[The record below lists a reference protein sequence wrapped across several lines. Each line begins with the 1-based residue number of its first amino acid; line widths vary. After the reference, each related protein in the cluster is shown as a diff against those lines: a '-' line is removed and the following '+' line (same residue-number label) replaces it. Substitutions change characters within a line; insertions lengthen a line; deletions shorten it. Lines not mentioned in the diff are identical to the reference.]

1 MRKGLILA
9 GGLGTRFYPSTL
21 GVSKH
26 LFPIFDKPMIYYPLS
41 TLMLAGIREIGIIC
55 NIENVEIYKRLLG
68 NGKSFGIS
76 IKYLLQKHPL
86 GIPEALII
94 GKNFLDKKP
103 CALILGDNIFYGS
116 GFINLLDKTSNKSDR
131 CSIFLYKVVNSSN
144 FGIAEINSENKIVRM
159 KEKPSK
165 LYGNLAITGLYFF
178 DKDAPFLCENL
189 KLSSRGELEIVDL
202 LKKYNRKNLLTH
214 TLLGRG
220 FIWFDAGTPNSLI
233 KASNLIESLQT
244 RQGCIV
250 GSPEEV
256 ALNKG
261 WISKSLFK
269 KNILKFKNS
278 IYGKYLSNLLD
289 EN

>member
-55 NIENVEIYKRLLG
+55 DSKNVEIYKRLLG
-68 NGKSFGIS
+68 NGQSFGIS
-76 IKYLLQKHPL
+76 IQYLLQKYPY

-94 GKNFLDKKP
+94 GRSFLEEKP

-116 GFINLLDKTSNKSDR
+116 GFINLLENASKKLES
-131 CSIFLYKVVNSSN
+131 CSIFLYKVLNSSN
-144 FGIAEINSENKIVRM
+144 FGIVEVNSSNKIVSM

-165 LYGNLAITGLYFF
+165 LSGNLAITGLYFF

-189 KLSSRGELEIVDL
+189 KLSSRGELEIIDL
-202 LKKYNRKNLLTH
+202 LKKYNNKNLMNH

-261 WISKSLFK
+261 WIPKSLFE
-269 KNILKFKNS
+269 KNIQKFKNS
-278 IYGKYLSNLLD
+278 IYGKYLSNLLN